1 MLVTINA
8 IANAIVPVLL
18 SVIFGILAHSG
29 PALIKLGTAF
39 INSKL
44 TEHQQAVLYAA
55 VKVGE
60 RAAAAQGFTPEHA
73 WESAKDVAVNAAIN
87 YAKRFDI
94 DLDPK
99 TLTPLIEAEAAKQER
114 LRPILIDSSFVPVV
128 TDGV

>member
-1 MLVTINA
+1 MLATVNS
-8 IANAIVPVLL
+8 IANTLVPILL
-18 SVIFGILAHSG
+18 SIIFGIIASSG

-44 TEHQQAVLYAA
+44 TKHQQSVLYAA

-60 RAAAAQGFTPEHA
+60 RAAAAQGFTPENA
-73 WESAKDVAVNAAIN
+73 WESAKDVAVNAAIE
-87 YAKRFDI
+87 YAKRFGI
-94 DLDPK
+94 SLDPK

-114 LRPILIDSSFVPVV
+114 LRPMVIDSSFVPVV

>member
-1 MLVTINA
+1 MLATINE
-8 IANAIVPVLL
+8 IANILVPLLL
-18 SVIFGILAHSG
+18 SVIFGIIASSG

-73 WESAKDVAVNAAIN
+73 WETAKAVAIKEAID
-87 YAKRFDI
+87 YANRFGLT
-94 DLDPK
+94 LDPK
-99 TLTPLIEAEAAKQER
+99 TLVPLIEAEAAKQER
-114 LRPILIDSSFVPVV
+114 ERPVLAIVPEA

>member
-1 MLVTINA
+1 MFVTINA
-8 IANAIVPVLL
+8 IANILVPLLL
-18 SVIFGILAHSG
+18 SVIFGILASSG

-73 WESAKDVAVNAAIN
+73 WKSAKAVAVEAAID
-87 YAKRFDI
+87 YAKRFGLA
-94 DLDPK
+94 LDEQ
-99 TLTPLIEAEAAKQER
+99 TLIPLIDAEAAKQER
-114 LRPILIDSSFVPVV
+114 ARPVLSIVPKA

>member
-8 IANAIVPVLL
+8 IANTLVPILL
-18 SVIFGILAHSG
+18 SVIFGIIASSG

-44 TEHQQAVLYAA
+44 TEHQQSVLYAA

-73 WESAKDVAVNAAIN
+73 WEEAKELAVKEATKYAA
-87 YAKRFDI
+87 RFGLT
-94 DLDPK
+94 LDPK
-99 TLTPLIEAEAAKQER
+99 TLVPLIEAEAAKQVRER
-114 LRPILIDSSFVPVV
+114 PVLTVVPEA

>member
-8 IANAIVPVLL
+8 IANAVIPVLL
-18 SVIFGILAHSG
+18 SVIFGIIASSG

-55 VKVGE
+55 VKVGV
-60 RAAAAQGFTPEHA
+60 RVAAAQGFTPENA
-73 WESAKDVAVNAAIN
+73 WKSAKAVAVEAALD
-87 YAKRFDI
+87 YAKRFGLA
-94 DLDPK
+94 LDEQ
-99 TLTPLIEAEAAKQER
+99 TLIPLIDAEAAKQE
-114 LRPILIDSSFVPVV
+114 LQRPVLSVVPEA

>member
-8 IANAIVPVLL
+8 VANALIPVLL
-18 SVIFGILAHSG
+18 SVIFGIIASSG

-55 VKVGE
+55 VKIGV

-73 WESAKDVAVNAAIN
+73 WKSAKAVAVEAAID
-87 YAKRFDI
+87 YAKRFGLA
-94 DLDPK
+94 LDEQ
-99 TLTPLIEAEAAKQER
+99 TLIPLVDAEAAKQE
-114 LRPILIDSSFVPVV
+114 LQRPVLSTVPEA